1 MKAITAL
8 LLASALA
15 LAACGS
21 SDNNNSSSGTSAGS
35 GGGGYGGS
43 ASTKSSTTKAA
54 SSASES
60 KGSNEVELYDNYF
73 QPKTVSGTPGSTVTL
88 ELKNEGKA
96 EHSFTVDSQSI
107 DKELEGGKAAKVSVK
122 IPASGSVAFYCKYH
136 KALGMTG
143 TLKAS

>member
-1 MKAITAL
+1 MKAMTAL

-21 SDNNNSSSGTSAGS
+21 SDDNASSTSSGTKSSASS
-35 GGGGYGGS
+35 GGAYG
-43 ASTKSSTTKAA
+43 SSSSTKAA
-54 SSASES
+54 SQSE
-60 KGSNEVELYDNYF
+60 GSNEVEMYDNYF
-73 QPKTVSGTPGSTVTL
+73 QPKTVTGKPGSTVTL

-96 EHSFTVDSQSI
+96 EHSFSVDSQKV
-107 DKELEGGKAAKVSVK
+107 DKEVEGGEDAKVSVK

-143 TLKAS
+143 TLQAQ